1 MQRSIG
7 GSREKRGRL
16 PHPLDTEGYGSLL
29 HPPPA
34 PPLSCCCRPRWPR
47 TLARNPPHPTML
59 LLTIPAT
66 TEAGG
71 VGLQHRVWDPGG
83 EGWENWGA

>member
-1 MQRSIG
+1 
-7 GSREKRGRL
+7 
-16 PHPLDTEGYGSLL
+16 
-29 HPPPA
+29 
-34 PPLSCCCRPRWPR
+34 
-47 TLARNPPHPTML
+47 ML